1 VSQGG
6 PKRDGGNNLR
16 KEGIVASIT
25 RERNG
30 GYQIQ
35 FVGVDKRR
43 RSVRLG
49 TVKPKMVEMVKLRI
63 EQMVANQK
71 AGVLYDPDLTQW
83 LNGLADRLHDKLARV
98 GLVAPR
104 KSQVVVGLKEF
115 LDGFIARRT
124 DVKPATHEVWRQPA
138 RNLVEHFGANRD
150 IATISEADALDF
162 RQYLINSKLAPAT
175 VAKRL
180 QFVRS
185 FFHDARRRKLI
196 PNNPFAEVSSKSV
209 IRLDQR
215 RFVTQAEA
223 KKLLDACPNH
233 HWRTIVALARY
244 GGLRCPSEVLSL
256 RWQDVDWDK
265 RRIVVPSPKTVSHGK
280 ESRVIPLFPEL
291 QAVLEQAWEITPEGS
306 VYVVD
311 ERYRKSANT
320 ASGWRNCNLRTTFKK
335 IVKRAGLQ
343 PWPKLFH
350 ALRSSRETELAQEFP
365 IHVVTAWLGNT
376 PSIALRHYLLT
387 TDGNYDRATAAK
399 SPQEPAV
406 QIPVQQ
412 GAEVRRNTTHLHNE
426 NYEFSAEN
434 GTLPVG
440 ATRQGGGHGTRTRNR
455 FPGTT
460 FPVWPLA
467 NSLTLQT

>member
-1 VSQGG
+1 
-6 PKRDGGNNLR
+6 
-16 KEGIVASIT
+16 
-25 RERNG
+25 
-30 GYQIQ
+30 
-35 FVGVDKRR
+35 
-43 RSVRLG
+43 
-49 TVKPKMVEMVKLRI
+49 
-63 EQMVANQK
+63 
-71 AGVLYDPDLTQW
+71 
-83 LNGLADRLHDKLARV
+83 
-98 GLVAPR
+98 
-104 KSQVVVGLKEF
+104 
-115 LDGFIARRT
+115 
-124 DVKPATHEVWRQPA
+124 VWRQPA
-138 RNLVEHFGANRD
+138 RNLVEHFGAKRD

-162 RQYLINSKLAPAT
+162 RQYLVNLKLAPAT

-196 PNNPFAEVSSKSV
+196 PVNPFAEVSSKSV

-223 KKLLDACPNH
+223 TKLLDACPNH
-233 HWRTIVALARY
+233 HWRTIVSLARY

-265 RRIVVPSPKTVSHGK
+265 RRIVVPSPKTASHGK

-291 QAVLEQAWEITPEGS
+291 QAVLEQAWELTPEGT

-311 ERYRKSANT
+311 ERYRKAANT
-320 ASGWRNCNLRTTFKK
+320 STGWRNCNLRTTFDK

-387 TDGNYDRATAAK
+387 TDGDFDRATAAK
-399 SPQEPAV
+399 SPPEPAV

-412 GAEVRRNTTHLHNE
+412 GAEVRRNTTHPQNE
-426 NYEFSAEN
+426 NYEISAEN
-434 GTLPVG
+434 GTLLVS
-440 ATRQGGGHGTRTRNR
+440 ATCQGGGHGTRTRNPLR
-455 FPGTT
+455 GTSV
-460 FPVWPLA
+460 PMRPLT
-467 NSLTLQT
+467 NSLTLRNDPARRSVGIR